1 MAGASRCL
9 VFWAVSRSL
18 LRCRSHRECGH
29 AGGHTG
35 LPPAETARPVRR
47 ERPPVGSSTR
57 NDCFLVVED
66 RSSQRCMAG
75 SPPIIYL
82 NNAATTWPKPPEVLE
97 AVRQSL
103 ALPVFGSGR
112 TTGSQ
117 GEDYVTLAR
126 EALASLLAADPPEH
140 VVFTQNATDS
150 LNLLIQGFLAGCE
163 AGCRVITTALDHNSV
178 LRPLHELERQG
189 RIRLTV
195 LPFEDGAVS
204 PESVEAA
211 VTPDTRLMV
220 TAHGSNVLGSV
231 QDVSGIGEVLH
242 DHGVF
247 FIVDGAQ
254 TAGHIPVDLRALP
267 VDAYVF
273 TGHKGLFGIP
283 GTGGFYLR
291 DPESVAPVR
300 YGGTGTDSFSLFQP
314 PGMPERFEAGTHNH
328 PGLAALAAGANYI
341 ASIGVAAIAEKAE
354 RQTAFL
360 IRELKKEPNVT
371 VYNEHPSLP
380 IISFNIQGMEN
391 DDVGFILARAYGVV
405 ARTGLHCAPLVHR
418 AIDDG
423 IGSVRLSLS
432 WFTTDEEC
440 RTTAR
445 AVQEIAR
452 NANSSIGSS

>member
-1 MAGASRCL
+1 MSR
-9 VFWAVSRSL
+9 
-18 LRCRSHRECGH
+18 
-29 AGGHTG
+29 
-35 LPPAETARPVRR
+35 
-47 ERPPVGSSTR
+47 
-57 NDCFLVVED
+57 N
-66 RSSQRCMAG
+66 
-75 SPPIIYL
+75 PPIIYL

-97 AVRQSL
+97 ATGQSL
-103 ALPVFGSGR
+103 AFPVFGSGR

-126 EALASLLAADPPEH
+126 EAVASLLAADPPEH

-150 LNLLIQGFLAGCE
+150 LNLLIQGFLAEKE
-163 AGCRVITTALDHNSV
+163 AGCHVLTTELDHNSV

-211 VTPDTRLMV
+211 ITPDTRLMV
-220 TAHGSNVLGSV
+220 TTHGSNVLGSV
-231 QDVSGIGEVLH
+231 QDVSRIGEVLH
-242 DHGVF
+242 DHGVS

-254 TAGHIPVDLRALP
+254 TAGHLPVNLRALP
-267 VDAYVF
+267 VDAYAF
-273 TGHKGLFGIP
+273 TGHKGLFGIA

-314 PGMPERFEAGTHNH
+314 REMPERFESGTHNY
-328 PGLAALAAGANYI
+328 PGLAALAAGVNYI

-354 RQTAFL
+354 RQTAF
-360 IRELKKEPNVT
+360 IIGELTKEPNIT

-380 IISFNIQGMEN
+380 IVSFNILGIEN

-418 AIDDG
+418 AIDG
-423 IGSVRLSLS
+423 GKGSVRLSLS

-440 RTTAR
+440 RITAR
-445 AVQEIAR
+445 AIREIAR
-452 NANSSIGSS
+452 NANSSVGSS

>member
-1 MAGASRCL
+1 MAG
-9 VFWAVSRSL
+9 
-18 LRCRSHRECGH
+18 
-29 AGGHTG
+29 
-35 LPPAETARPVRR
+35 
-47 ERPPVGSSTR
+47 
-57 NDCFLVVED
+57 ED
-66 RSSQRCMAG
+66 RSFEIMVER
-75 SPPIIYL
+75 PPIIYL

-117 GEDYVTLAR
+117 GEDSITLAR
-126 EALASLLAADPPEH
+126 EALSALLVADPPEH

-150 LNLLIQGFLAGCE
+150 LNLLLQGFLAKE
-163 AGCRVITTALDHNSV
+163 AGCHVLTTELDHNSV

-195 LPFEDGAVS
+195 LPFEKGSVRPD
-204 PESVEAA
+204 SVEAA
-211 VTPDTRLMV
+211 ITPDTRLMV

-231 QDVSGIGEVLH
+231 QEIAGIGESLH
-242 DHGVF
+242 DHGIF

-254 TAGHIPVDLRALP
+254 TAGHIPVDLRELP
-267 VDAYVF
+267 ADAYVF

-300 YGGTGTDSFSLFQP
+300 YGGTGTDSFSLFHP
-314 PGMPERFEAGTHNH
+314 REMPERFESGTHNY

-341 ASIGVAAIAEKAE
+341 ASVGVKAVSEKAE

-360 IRELKKEPNVT
+360 IGALKSEPNIT
-371 VYNEHPSLP
+371 VYNESPSLP
-380 IISFNIQGMEN
+380 IVSFNIHGMEN
-391 DDVGFILARAYGVV
+391 DDVGFILARVYGIV

-418 AIDDG
+418 AIDG
-423 IGSVRLSLS
+423 GQGCVRLSLS

-440 RTTAR
+440 RTAAG
-445 AVQEIAR
+445 AVKEIAK
-452 NANSSIGSS
+452 NANSSFGSP